1 MKLEKLSE
9 FKGTA
14 GPVLTIVMDGVGLAP
29 KREGNAVAEAYT
41 PTLDMLMSEYP
52 TVQLKAHGTAVGLSS
67 PTTIWA
73 TFRGRT

>member
-29 KREGNAVAEAYT
+29 KREAT
-41 PTLDMLMSEYP
+41 PLRRHIRLRS
-52 TVQLKAHGTAVGLSS
+52 
-67 PTTIWA
+67 IC
-73 TFRGRT
+73 